1 MSDDVTT
8 ADQGSGQKANPYS
21 TLLAVI
27 GGGIALALVILA
39 IGFVARGGDG
49 GSGGGSSTA
58 AIELTDFKIGG
69 TLDVAAGDVTLAV
82 SNKSSSTVHNVVIT
96 KDGEEVG
103 KSSDIAAGESEDLTL
118 TGLEPGSYEI
128 YCAIAGHKEAGMT
141 ATLTV
146 SGEGGGGSGDSAMA
160 GMDMGGGSSSGGSEN
175 YAQMDKDMMTSFQ
188 PFVDALTSGKPN
200 TKGIGGQELAPK
212 VEADGTKVFELTAAI
227 TDWEV
232 APGQKVKAWTYNGTA
247 PGPTIRGEVGDRIKV
262 VLNNKLPMG
271 TDIHMHGMVL
281 PNTQD
286 GVSPVTQKLV
296 EPGETFTYEYTVE
309 KPAVA
314 MYHPHASGM
323 HQVPNGMWGAM
334 IFSPKGQGGSA
345 GYQIP
350 RGRTVSGTEIPADL
364 QPSREINMVLN
375 DAGVIGLSLNG
386 KSFPAT
392 EAYSMKAGEWML
404 VNYYNEGSMSHP
416 MHLHQFPQI
425 VIGRDGIPLDSPY
438 QADTVSIAPGE
449 RYTVLFKAERP
460 GVWVWHCHILNHAER
475 ESGMFG
481 MVTAVQVNQ

>member
-8 ADQGSGQKANPYS
+8 ADQRSGQKANPYS
-21 TLLAVI
+21 TLLAVL
-27 GGGIALALVILA
+27 GGGMALALVILA

-49 GSGGGSSTA
+49 GSSGGGSSTA

-82 SNKSSSTVHNVVIT
+82 TNKASSTVHNVVVT
-96 KDGEEVG
+96 KDGNEVG
-103 KSSDIAAGESEDLTL
+103 RTSDIAAGKTEDLEL
-118 TGLEPGSYEI
+118 TGLEAGDYEI
-128 YCAIAGHKEAGMT
+128 YCAIPGHKDAGMT

-146 SGEGGGGSGDSAMA
+146 SGSGGGGDSAMS
-160 GMDMGGGSSSGGSEN
+160 GMNMGSGSSGSSAD

-188 PFVDALTSGKPN
+188 PFVDAVTSGKPN
-200 TKGIGGQELAPK
+200 TKGLGGQELAPK

-227 TDWEV
+227 TDWEI
-232 APGQKVKAWTYNGTA
+232 APGQTVKAWTYNGTVPA
-247 PGPTIRGEVGDRIKV
+247 PTIRGEVGDRIKV

-281 PNTQD
+281 PNLQD
-286 GVSPVTQKLV
+286 GVAPLTQKLI
-296 EPGETFTYEYTVE
+296 EPGETYTYEYTVE

-323 HQVPNGMWGAM
+323 TQVTNGMWGAM
-334 IFSPKGQGGSA
+334 IFSPKGGGGSA
-345 GYQIP
+345 DYQVP
-350 RGRTVSGTEIPADL
+350 RGRTVSGTEVPADL
-364 QPSREINMVLN
+364 KVAQEFNMVLN

-386 KSFPAT
+386 KSFPGT
-392 EAYSMKAGEWML
+392 QAYSMKVGDWAL
-404 VNYYNEGSMSHP
+404 VNYYNEGALSHP

-438 QADTVSIAPGE
+438 QADTISIAPGE
-449 RYTVLFKAERP
+449 RFTVLFKTERP

-475 ESGMFG
+475 ETGMFG
-481 MVTAVQVNQ
+481 MVSAVVVNQ

>member
-8 ADQGSGQKANPYS
+8 ADQGSDQKANPYS
-21 TLLAVI
+21 TLLAVL
-27 GGGIALALVILA
+27 GGGIALALVILS

-49 GSGGGSSTA
+49 GSSGGGGSTA

-69 TLDVAAGDVTLAV
+69 MLDVAAGDVTLAFT
-82 SNKSSSTVHNVVIT
+82 NKASSTVHNVVIT
-96 KDGEEVG
+96 KDGKEVG
-103 KSSDIAAGESEDLTL
+103 KTSDIAAGKTEDLEL
-118 TGLEPGSYEI
+118 TGLEAGEYEI

-146 SGEGGGGSGDSAMA
+146 SGSGGGGDSAMS
-160 GMDMGGGSSSGGSEN
+160 GMDMGSGSSSGSMD

-188 PFVDALTSGKPN
+188 PFVDAVTSGKPN
-200 TKGIGGQELAPK
+200 TKGLGGQDLAPK
-212 VEADGTKVFELTAAI
+212 IEADGTKVFELTAAI

-232 APGQKVKAWTYNGTA
+232 APGQTVKAWTYNGTVPA
-247 PGPTIRGEVGDRIKV
+247 PTIRGEVGDRIKV
-262 VLNNKLPMG
+262 VLNNQLPMG

-281 PNTQD
+281 PNLQD
-286 GVSPVTQKLV
+286 GVAPVTQKLI
-296 EPGETFTYEYTVE
+296 EPGETYTYEYTVE

-314 MYHPHASGM
+314 MYHPHSSGM
-323 HQVPNGMWGAM
+323 VQVSNGMWGAM

-350 RGRTVSGTEIPADL
+350 RGRTVSGTQIPADL
-364 QPSREINMVLN
+364 KVAQEFNMVLN
-375 DAGVIGLSLNG
+375 DSGVIGLSLNG
-386 KSFPAT
+386 KSFPGT
-392 EAYSMKAGEWML
+392 QAYSMKAGDWAL

-449 RYTVLFKAERP
+449 RFTVLFKAERP

-481 MVTAVQVNQ
+481 MVSAVVVNQ

>member
-8 ADQGSGQKANPYS
+8 ADQRSGQKANPYS
-21 TLLAVI
+21 TLLAVL
-27 GGGIALALVILA
+27 GGGMALALVILA

-49 GSGGGSSTA
+49 GSSGGGSSTA

-82 SNKSSSTVHNVVIT
+82 TNKASSTVHNVVVT
-96 KDGEEVG
+96 KDGNEVG
-103 KSSDIAAGESEDLTL
+103 RTSDIAAGKTEDLEL
-118 TGLEPGSYEI
+118 TGLEAGDYEI
-128 YCAIAGHKEAGMT
+128 YCAIPGHKDAGMT

-146 SGEGGGGSGDSAMA
+146 SGSGGGDSAMS
-160 GMDMGGGSSSGGSEN
+160 GMNMGSGSSGSSAD

-188 PFVDALTSGKPN
+188 PFVDAVTSGKPN
-200 TKGIGGQELAPK
+200 TKGLGGQELAPK
-212 VEADGTKVFELTAAI
+212 VEAAGTKVFELTAAI
-227 TDWEV
+227 TDWEI
-232 APGQKVKAWTYNGTA
+232 APGQTVKAWTYNGTVPA
-247 PGPTIRGEVGDRIKV
+247 PTIRGEVGDRIKV

-281 PNTQD
+281 PNLQD
-286 GVSPVTQKLV
+286 GVAPLTQKLI
-296 EPGETFTYEYTVE
+296 EPGETYTYEYTVE

-323 HQVPNGMWGAM
+323 TQVTNGMWGAM
-334 IFSPKGQGGSA
+334 IFSPKGGGGSA
-345 GYQIP
+345 DYQVP
-350 RGRTVSGTEIPADL
+350 RGRTVSGTEVPADL
-364 QPSREINMVLN
+364 KVAQEFNMVLN

-386 KSFPAT
+386 KSFPGT
-392 EAYSMKAGEWML
+392 QAYSMKVGDWAL
-404 VNYYNEGSMSHP
+404 VNYYNEGALSHP

-438 QADTVSIAPGE
+438 QADTISIAPGE
-449 RYTVLFKAERP
+449 RFTVLFKAERP

-475 ESGMFG
+475 ETGMFG
-481 MVTAVQVNQ
+481 MVSAVVVNQ